1 MERREERSRR
11 YILYLLCVVRHVLVL
26 FNEKKKHST
35 VDRLGDVKVREKTAI
50 VRCGGS
56 L

>member
-1 MERREERSRR
+1 M
-11 YILYLLCVVRHVLVL
+11 LCVVKHVLVL
-26 FNEKKKHST
+26 FNVKKKKKKHSR
-35 VDRLGDVKVREKTAI
+35 VDRLGDVKVREKIAI

>member
-1 MERREERSRR
+1 M
-11 YILYLLCVVRHVLVL
+11 LCVVRHVLVL
-26 FNEKKKHST
+26 FNVKKKKKHSR
-35 VDRLGDVKVREKTAI
+35 VDRLGDVKVREKIAI